1 MMLKIEEIRP
11 DQIMWDETI
20 AFAENCSWAAGRLLA
35 DRMRA
40 NDFSDW
46 ERVIV
51 ASDGGRVVGFSAFEK
66 KGRVPPEYDFTPF
79 INLVFVDENYRGNR
93 ISEKMIRY
101 ALSYAAGL
109 GFKEVY
115 LKSEHRG
122 LYEKYGFEKVADF
135 VPVQGRA
142 NQLFKI
148 SV

>member
-20 AFAENCSWAAGRLLA
+20 AFAENCSWAAGRLLT

-51 ASDGGRVVGFSAFEK
+51 ASDGGTVVGFSAFEK
-66 KGRVPPEYDFTPF
+66 KGRVPPEYDFSPF
-79 INLVFVDENYRGNR
+79 INLVFVDEKYRGNR